1 MVLGTASSVGKSLI
15 AAALCRLLARE
26 GLRVA
31 PFKAQNMSNNAA
43 ALPDGREIGRAQ
55 YLQALAARTEAR
67 VEMNPILLKPESD
80 RKSQVVVMGKPSATL
95 AAADYYGRK
104 AALWK
109 VVTEAC
115 ATLEREYDCIV
126 AEGAGSPAEIN
137 LAASDI
143 VNMAVA
149 RHLDAPALLVAD
161 IDPGGV
167 FAQVAGTLALLPEE
181 DRRRIRGIIINKF
194 RGDIA
199 LFEPGVRMLEEL
211 TGVPVLGVVPML
223 KDLDL
228 PDEDGAT
235 IVSGAALVRRQAAER
250 DRPGERDRS
259 VGGGTVGG
267 GGAGDEAGGTGL
279 NRRLDIAVIRLPH
292 IANFDDF
299 DALSAEP
306 EVSLRFVERPVDLG
320 RPDVLILPGT
330 KATLHDLAWLKVQG
344 FDDGICWLSRTGT
357 SVAGI
362 CGGFQ
367 MLGDR
372 ISDPSGVEG
381 GGEAEGLGLLR
392 TETIFAG
399 EKKVGPVR
407 GTVAGNVAGTL
418 ASAAGLPVEGYEIH
432 SGVTECREEPFAYLE
447 LQADGIGGTSA
458 EGAQP
463 DGAVSPD
470 GRVWGTYV
478 HDVFSSDAFRRAW
491 LSGFGV
497 EACAAE
503 RKVSI
508 DRAIDRLA
516 DAVRY
521 SLDMN
526 ALGRIIGV
534 QFRGDY

>member
-1 MVLGTASSVGKSLI
+1 MTARTVMVLGTASSVGKSLI

-55 YLQALAARTEAR
+55 FLQALAARTEAR
-67 VEMNPILLKPESD
+67 VEMNPVLLKPESD
-80 RKSQVVVMGKPSATL
+80 RKSLVVVMGRPSATL

-115 ATLEREYDCIV
+115 ATLEREYDFIV

-137 LAASDI
+137 LASSDI

-181 DRRRIRGIIINKF
+181 DRRRIKGVIINKF

-211 TGVPVLGVVPML
+211 TGVPVLGVIPML

-235 IVSGAALVRRQAAER
+235 IVTGTAAAAQ
-250 DRPGERDRS
+250 DR
-259 VGGGTVGG
+259 GGSFGPAV
-267 GGAGDEAGGTGL
+267 
-279 NRRLDIAVIRLPH
+279 RLDITVIRLPH

-306 EVSLRFVERPVDLG
+306 GVSLRFVERPGDLG

-330 KATLHDLAWLKVQG
+330 KATLHDLAWLKEQG
-344 FDDGICWLSRTGT
+344 FDDGIRWLSRTGT
-357 SVAGI
+357 SVTGI

-367 MLGDR
+367 VLGDR
-372 ISDPSGVEG
+372 ISDPAGVEG

-516 DAVRY
+516 DAVRD
-521 SLDMN
+521 SLDMDR
-526 ALGRIIGV
+526 LGKIIGV
-534 QFRGDY
+534 QFQGDF

>member
-1 MVLGTASSVGKSLI
+1 MTARTVMVLGTASSVGKSLI

-43 ALPDGREIGRAQ
+43 ALPDGLEIGRAQ

-80 RKSQVVVMGKPSATL
+80 RKSQVIVMGKPSATL

-115 ATLEREYDCIV
+115 ATLDREYECIV

-167 FAQVAGTLALLPEE
+167 FAQVAGTLSLLPAE
-181 DRRRIRGIIINKF
+181 DRHRIKGVIINKF

-211 TGVPVLGVVPML
+211 TGVPVLGVIPML

-235 IVSGAALVRRQAAER
+235 IVTGAAER
-250 DRPGERDRS
+250 DSTGGNGVAGS
-259 VGGGTVGG
+259 GGTAGSG
-267 GGAGDEAGGTGL
+267 EAGDESGGTGL
-279 NRRLDIAVIRLPH
+279 PRLLDIAVIRLPH

-299 DALSAEP
+299 DALAAEP
-306 EVSLRFVERPVDLG
+306 GVSLRFVERPADLG

-330 KATLHDLAWLKVQG
+330 KATLHDLAWLKEKG
-344 FDDGICWLSRTGT
+344 FDDGIRWLARTGT

-367 MLGDR
+367 MLGEK
-372 ISDPSGVEG
+372 ISDPAGVEG
-381 GGEAEGLGLLR
+381 GGGAEGLGLLR
-392 TETIFAG
+392 TETVFAG
-399 EKKVGPVR
+399 EKRVGPVR
-407 GTVAGNVAGTL
+407 GHVAGDVGGALST
-418 ASAAGLPVEGYEIH
+418 AAGLPVEGYEIH
-432 SGVTECREEPFAYLE
+432 HGVTKLVEAPFAYLE
-447 LQADGIGGTSA
+447 SSAGGFDGVSV

-470 GRVWGTYV
+470 GRVWGTYI
-478 HDVFSSDAFRRAW
+478 HDVFSSDTFRRAW

-497 EACAAE
+497 EACAVE

-516 DAVRY
+516 DAVRD
-521 SLDMN
+521 SLDMD

-534 QFRGDY
+534 QFRGDF